1 MIEKLFSGFNV
12 TVLAYGQTGSGKTHT
27 MGTAFNSET
36 TDGFLEGIIPR
47 AVKVCK
53 LHYYERCQIMAS
65 FFQDIFSEASRRSDE
80 MDVSI
85 RVAFIE
91 LYKEQLYDLL
101 SQRREK
107 DKENCILDIRQASN
121 LQET

>member
-1 MIEKLFSGFNV
+1 MCSL
-12 TVLAYGQTGSGKTHT
+12 
-27 MGTAFNSET
+27 
-36 TDGFLEGIIPR
+36 
-47 AVKVCK
+47 
-53 LHYYERCQIMAS
+53 
-65 FFQDIFSEASRRSDE
+65 FQDIFSEASQRSDE

-121 LQET
+121 DLNIFKKI

>member
-1 MIEKLFSGFNV
+1 
-12 TVLAYGQTGSGKTHT
+12 
-27 MGTAFNSET
+27 
-36 TDGFLEGIIPR
+36 
-47 AVKVCK
+47 
-53 LHYYERCQIMAS
+53 
-65 FFQDIFSEASRRSDE
+65 

-107 DKENCILDIRQASN
+107 DKENCILDIRQA
-121 LQET
+121 

>member
-1 MIEKLFSGFNV
+1 
-12 TVLAYGQTGSGKTHT
+12 
-27 MGTAFNSET
+27 
-36 TDGFLEGIIPR
+36 
-47 AVKVCK
+47 
-53 LHYYERCQIMAS
+53 
-65 FFQDIFSEASRRSDE
+65 

-121 LQET
+121 DLNIFQENVGLVPHVIEHCPISFQGGPREGRLHPGPDGAGGGDAGVHHEAAGEGVQQQSDGGYSHEQDKLQGQN

>member
-1 MIEKLFSGFNV
+1 MS
-12 TVLAYGQTGSGKTHT
+12 
-27 MGTAFNSET
+27 
-36 TDGFLEGIIPR
+36 
-47 AVKVCK
+47 
-53 LHYYERCQIMAS
+53 S
-65 FFQDIFSEASRRSDE
+65 FKDIFSEASRRSDE

-121 LQET
+121 GINILKKI

>member
-1 MIEKLFSGFNV
+1 
-12 TVLAYGQTGSGKTHT
+12 
-27 MGTAFNSET
+27 
-36 TDGFLEGIIPR
+36 
-47 AVKVCK
+47 
-53 LHYYERCQIMAS
+53 
-65 FFQDIFSEASRRSDE
+65 

-121 LQET
+121 GINIFKKHLGLVPLAIEHCPIKFLFREDPAKGVCIPGLTELEVGTLESTMKQLEKGSSNRVTAATAMNKTSSRDKIQ